1 VDEALAVR
9 PDCYEVAPQASDQ
22 GRWPGVANEGC
33 VMNLYESTSQ
43 LATAAQ
49 GSTPGVPMPP
59 QPRTVLTKTIESTD
73 EERAGSLL
81 GVFEP

>member
-1 VDEALAVR
+1 
-9 PDCYEVAPQASDQ
+9 
-22 GRWPGVANEGC
+22 
-33 VMNLYESTSQ
+33 MNLYESMSQ
-43 LATAAQ
+43 LAAAAL
-49 GSTPGVPMPP
+49 GSTPGEPMPP